1 MLFKRGS
8 SVAPWLFSSAR
19 SGGKQKQDRRTDDT
33 PPPYYVTA
41 VMPHP
46 HPLPQGGDFSAQ
58 CGEVV
63 KHIPIARRPDI
74 CRMSRLFDLLQVFA
88 PLRIAL
94 ETMFAD
100 VGHCFLSQIMIS
112 PPVTGTTAPVM

>member
-1 MLFKRGS
+1 MLSKRES
-8 SVAPWLFSSAR
+8 SVLPWLFSSAR
-19 SGGKQKQDRRTDDT
+19 SDGKQKQDRRTDDT

-58 CGEVV
+58 RCEVIV
-63 KHIPIARRPDI
+63 HIPIASRPDI
-74 CRMSRLFDLLQVFA
+74 CRMSGLFDLLQVFA